1 MKLLTQPCLRFM
13 RYLIPVL
20 LLCAC
25 ASDQD
30 ELRDWMNQERANA
43 RPSVQPIPEPKTFT
57 PFVYEQQAALDPF
70 STQKVDAV
78 LLRAARQGGGAR
90 PDLNRRR
97 EPLESFPLDTI
108 SMVGILKRGK
118 SQVALLKVDQTVYQ
132 ARVGNYIGQNFGK
145 ITQVTE
151 SGIEIKETVQDAA
164 GDWVERVNT
173 LQLQEKQEST
183 K

>member
-1 MKLLTQPCLRFM
+1 MKFLAQLYSHSI
-13 RYLIPVL
+13 RYLLPLVV
-20 LLCAC
+20 LCAC
-25 ASDQD
+25 ANDQD
-30 ELRDWMNQERANA
+30 ELRDWMNQERVNA

-70 STQKVDAV
+70 TVQKVDAV
-78 LLRAARQGGGAR
+78 LLRAARQGGGVR

-108 SMVGILKRGK
+108 SMVGTLKRGR

-132 ARVGNYIGQNFGK
+132 ARIGNYIGQNFGK

-151 SGIEIKETVQDAA
+151 NGIEMKETVQDAA

-173 LQLQEKQEST
+173 LQLQEKQESS